1 MIIDCHGHYT
11 TTPPQIEAYRNEQRA
26 LLAQDQNHIFTKGYV
41 TISDDEIRDSIV
53 NNQLKVQQDRGTDVT
68 IFSPR
73 ASWMGQDLGNA
84 STSEAWTGICNDL
97 IRRVCD
103 LFPKNFVPVCQ
114 LPQSPKTSLD
124 ASITELTRCVEEMGF
139 VGCNLNPDP
148 SGGFW
153 KDPRLGDRYW
163 YPLYEK
169 MTELGVPAMIHVSG
183 ACQHSLDTTSS
194 YYLGADT
201 TAFTQL
207 LFSDVF
213 VDFPDL
219 KLIIPHGGGAV
230 PYHWGRFRGI
240 AQDRGLGDL
249 DERVLGNIYFDTC
262 VYHQR
267 GIDLLLDV
275 IPTKNILFAS
285 EMIGAVRGI
294 DPKTGHHYDDTKRY
308 IDENKA
314 LDTAAKQAIFEGNA
328 RRVFSRLSL

>member
-11 TTPPQIEAYRNEQRA
+11 TTPPQIEAYRNKQRA
-26 LLAQDQNHIFTKGYV
+26 LLAKNQNHIFAKGYV

-53 NNQLKVQQDRGTDVT
+53 NNQLKVQKDRGTDVT

-73 ASWMGQDLGNA
+73 ASWMGQDLGNE
-84 STSEAWTGICNDL
+84 STSVAWTVICNDL
-97 IRRVCD
+97 IHRVCD
-103 LFPKNFVPVCQ
+103 LFPRNFVPVCQ
-114 LPQSPKTSLD
+114 LPQSPGTSLD

-139 VGCNLNPDP
+139 IGCNLNPDP

-169 MTELGVPAMIHVSG
+169 MIELGVPAMIHVSG

-213 VDFPDL
+213 SDFPDL

-294 DPKTGHHYDDTKRY
+294 DPRTGHYYDDTKRY
-308 IDENKA
+308 IDGNKA
-314 LDTAAKQAIFEGNA
+314 LDAAAKKAIFEGNA